1 MAVGSGVT
9 LAIEMSSVPLLPEA
23 LHLASHGVLTG
34 GGASNIE
41 FASIS
46 IEFEGKVARE
56 QKMVL
61 HDPQTSGGL
70 LIALPADKADAL
82 VDSVRGSGAGYAAV
96 IGEVIPQVAGRKP
109 IIIRA

>member
-1 MAVGSGVT
+1 MAVGSDVT
-9 LAIEMSSVPLLPEA
+9 LAIDAGAVPLLPEA

-41 FASIS
+41 FASMS
-46 IEFEGKVARE
+46 VAFEGNVSRE

-70 LIALPADKADAL
+70 LIALPAGRAGDL
-82 VDSVRGSGAGYAAV
+82 VDTIRASGAGYAAV
-96 IGEVIPQVAGRKP
+96 IGEVLSRGDKP
-109 IIIRA
+109 LVIRG